1 MPEPGGGR
9 DGGLREFELTLRV
22 QSQLARV
29 FLILGDISQWPTE
42 HNPRMLVR
50 KDLERVTIAFDDMT
64 RASVKFLSAGEAT
77 EIVVLHELCKSQDQ
91 VDSWRNYWFTL
102 IESLKSRL
110 GA

>member
-1 MPEPGGGR
+1 MPESAGGPDR
-9 DGGLREFELTLRV
+9 GLREFELTLRV

-42 HNPRMLVR
+42 QNPRMLVR
-50 KDLERVTIAFDDMT
+50 KDFERVTIAFDDMT

-77 EIVVLHELCKSQDQ
+77 QILVLHELCKSQEQ

-102 IESLKSRL
+102 MESLKSRL